1 MSFLV
6 NLLIGLIFGAG
17 LVISGMADP
26 AKVTNFLDLFGS
38 WDPSLA
44 FVMGGAVVV
53 AFFGYRVVLG
63 RPAPIVGGN
72 FHLPT
77 STAIDSRL
85 VVGPAIFGLGWGL
98 SGFCPGPALTGF
110 GLSQAGTL
118 AFVPAMLIGMWAAR
132 LALVRSRLAYPG

>member
-17 LVISGMADP
+17 LVISGMIDP

-53 AFFGYRVVLG
+53 AFFGYRVVLS
-63 RPAPIVGGN
+63 RPAPLVGGN

-98 SGFCPGPALTGF
+98 SGFCPGPALTGL
-110 GLSQAGTL
+110 GLNQAGTL